1 MQPGRVAATNSVTG
15 LESRERVRGFELAA
29 GLSVLFMILVHDL
42 WHWGSPETWTTPI
55 GTVISLFG
63 GPTATPVFLFV
74 MGASLAFSPAT
85 SFGSLAARGAWLV
98 VLGYLL
104 NILRGVLPASLGMAT
119 GVVTQAQIEPFTP
132 WWLLTSVDLHHVT
145 GLSLVVL
152 AALRSWRRPGWSW
165 VVLAVAI
172 AAAEPLVHGVSF
184 GTPVLDAPLTPIVG
198 GAPNVFYAVVPW
210 VGYALLG
217 AVFGRLLVAAPDR
230 RRFFRL
236 GASLGLGLL
245 AISAAMV
252 VATKPTFDVYAYWQ
266 GPPAFVVGIVGIV
279 LVWLALCD
287 AISRRTALRAPL
299 RVVDYWGERVI
310 PMYFM
315 HWIVVGWGCAIVG
328 FRDLSLPAV
337 LIASSTAV
345 ALTTYLARF
354 AIGLE
359 GAPWRSRRLRRLLG
373 RDLGATEVAG
383 PATSIVPPLSARPT
397 SAIGELALEA
407 EPVRRRRG

>member
-1 MQPGRVAATNSVTG
+1 MQPGGMPSGRVAATNSVTG

-42 WHWGSPETWTTPI
+42 WHWGSPETWTTPV
-55 GTVISLFG
+55 GTAISLLG

-74 MGASLAFSPAT
+74 MGASLAFSPST
-85 SFGSLAARGAWLV
+85 TFGSLAARGAWLV
-98 VLGYLL
+98 VLGYVL

-119 GVVTQAQIEPFTP
+119 GVVTQEQIQPFTP

-152 AALRSWRRPGWSW
+152 AALRSWRRPGWPW

-172 AAAEPLVHGVSF
+172 AAAEPLVHGLNF
-184 GTPVLDAPLTPIVG
+184 GTTLLDAPLTPVIG

-210 VGYALLG
+210 VAYALLG

-230 RRFFRL
+230 RRFFRG
-236 GASLGLGLL
+236 GAVIGLGLL
-245 AISAAMV
+245 AVSAVMV
-252 VATKPTFDVYAYWQ
+252 VATGPTFDVFTYWQ
-266 GPPAFVVGIVGIV
+266 GPPSFVVGIVGIV

-287 AISRRTALRAPL
+287 AISRRAVLRVPL

-337 LIASSTAV
+337 LVASSTAV
-345 ALTTYLARF
+345 VLTTYLARF

-373 RDLGATEVAG
+373 RDPDAVETTDG
-383 PATSIVPPLSARPT
+383 PAGSIVPA
-397 SAIGELALEA
+397 LAFADAAA
-407 EPVRRRRG
+407 EPRER

>member
-15 LESRERVRGFELAA
+15 LESHERVRGFELAA
-29 GLSVLFMILVHDL
+29 GLSVLFMIMVHDL
-42 WHWGSPETWTTPI
+42 WHWGAPATWTTPV
-55 GTVISLFG
+55 GEVISVLG

-104 NILRGVLPASLGMAT
+104 NILRGVLPATLGMAT
-119 GVVTQAQIEPFTP
+119 GVVTQEQIQPFTP

-145 GLSLVVL
+145 GLSLVAL
-152 AALRSWRRPGWSW
+152 AALRVRLRPGWSW
-165 VVLAVAI
+165 IALGAAI
-172 AAAEPLVHGVSF
+172 AAAEPLLHGLNF
-184 GTPVLDAPLTPIVG
+184 GTPLLDGPLTPVIG

-210 VGYALLG
+210 VTYALIG
-217 AVFGRLLVAAPDR
+217 GVFGRMLVGSPDR
-230 RRFFRL
+230 RRFFRRGALL
-236 GASLGLGLL
+236 GAGLIG
-245 AISAAMV
+245 ISGVMIAASH
-252 VATKPTFDVYAYWQ
+252 PTFDVVTYWQ

-287 AISRRTALRAPL
+287 AVSRRAALAVPL
-299 RVVDYWGERVI
+299 RVVDYWGARVI

-328 FRDLSLPAV
+328 FRDLTLPAV
-337 LIASSTAV
+337 LVASSTAV
-345 ALTTYLARF
+345 VLTTYLSRF

-373 RDLGATEVAG
+373 RDVGAAG
-383 PATSIVPPLSARPT
+383 GSEPPATSIVPALSFAEV
-397 SAIGELALEA
+397 AIEA
-407 EPVRRRRG
+407 DEA

>member
-1 MQPGRVAATNSVTG
+1 MQPGGIQPGMVAATNSVTG
-15 LESRERVRGFELAA
+15 LVSRERVRGFELAA

-42 WHWGSPETWTTPI
+42 WHWGSPDTWTTPI

-74 MGASLAFSPAT
+74 VGASLAFSPST

-98 VLGYLL
+98 VLGYVL
-104 NILRGVLPASLGMAT
+104 NIVRGVLPASLGMVT
-119 GVVTQAQIEPFTP
+119 GFVTQEQIQPFTP

-152 AALRSWRRPGWSW
+152 AALRVWRRPGWSW
-165 VVLAVAI
+165 LLLAGAI
-172 AAAEPLVHGVSF
+172 AAAEPLLHGLNF
-184 GTPVLDAPLTPIVG
+184 GTPLLDAPLTPLIG

-210 VGYALLG
+210 LAYALLG
-217 AVFGRLLVAAPDR
+217 AVFGRLLVASPDR
-230 RRFFRL
+230 RRFFRV
-236 GASLGLGLL
+236 GAVVGLGLL
-245 AISAAMV
+245 AVSAGMV
-252 VATKPTFDVYAYWQ
+252 LLTRPTFDVYTYWQ

-287 AISRRTALRAPL
+287 AVSRRVALAGPL

-315 HWIVVGWGCAIVG
+315 HWIIVGWGCAIVG

-337 LIASSTAV
+337 LLASSTAV
-345 ALTTYLARF
+345 VLTTYLSRF

-359 GAPWRSRRLRRLLG
+359 GAPWRSRRLRRLLR
-373 RDLGATEVAG
+373 RDPALTGVSSG
-383 PATSIVPPLSARPT
+383 PATSIVPA
-397 SAIGELALEA
+397 LAFAEAPA
-407 EPVRRRRG
+407 EPEGR

>member
-55 GTVISLFG
+55 GDVISVLG

-74 MGASLAFSPAT
+74 MGASLAFSPST
-85 SFGSLAARGAWLV
+85 GFGSLAARGAWLV

-119 GVVTQAQIEPFTP
+119 GVVTQEQIQPFTP

-152 AALRSWRRPGWSW
+152 AALRVWRRPGWSW
-165 VVLAVAI
+165 LLLAGAI
-172 AAAEPLVHGVSF
+172 AAAEPLVHGLNF
-184 GTPVLDAPLTPIVG
+184 GTPLLDAPLSPVIG

-210 VGYALLG
+210 VAYALLG
-217 AVFGRLLVAAPDR
+217 AVFGRLLVGSPDR
-230 RRFFRL
+230 RRFFRV
-236 GASLGLGLL
+236 GALLGLGLL
-245 AISAAMV
+245 AVSAVMI
-252 VATKPTFDVYAYWQ
+252 VATNPTFDVYTYWQ

-279 LVWLALCD
+279 LVWLAVCD
-287 AISRRTALRAPL
+287 AVSRRASLRVPL

-328 FRDLSLPAV
+328 FRDLSLPQV
-337 LIASSTAV
+337 LVASSTAV
-345 ALTTYLARF
+345 VLTTYLARF

-373 RDLGATEVAG
+373 RDPDAAEATEG
-383 PATSIVPPLSARPT
+383 PATSIVPALAYAGTPLE
-397 SAIGELALEA
+397 IDEA
-407 EPVRRRRG
+407 